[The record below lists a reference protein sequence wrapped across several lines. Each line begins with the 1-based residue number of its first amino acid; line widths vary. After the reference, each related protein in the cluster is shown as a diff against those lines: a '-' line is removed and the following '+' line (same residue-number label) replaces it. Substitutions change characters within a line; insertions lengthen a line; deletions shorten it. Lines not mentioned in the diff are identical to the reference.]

1 MITILL
7 SCYNGEHF
15 LRQQLDSLLQQTF
28 RDFTIAIRDDASA
41 DRTPEILREYQKA
54 YPDIISVE
62 TAKENSGGA
71 KYGFWALMSSR
82 RDDYLML
89 CDQDDIW
96 LPDKV
101 ERSLKK
107 MRELEGAFGREGPL
121 AVHTDLA
128 VVDERLQP
136 LALSYREWADIDFS
150 RLDFRFQLVQ
160 ATATGCTM
168 MYNRALAEYFTHPPR
183 FFIMHDWWA
192 MLTAAAFG
200 HIGQISEPTILYR
213 QHRENAVGAKNVRSL
228 RFRLWQLS
236 HLPTLRKK
244 MRETFWQADSFL
256 LLYQN
261 RLSPEKRELLQS
273 FCAIPGKKKFSRW
286 KAARRLQLYRGG
298 LLRSA
303 ARLLLI

>member
-7 SCYNGEHF
+7 SCHNGERF
-15 LRQQLDSLLQQTF
+15 LREQLDSLLRQTF

-41 DRTPEILREYQKA
+41 DRTPKILREYQSA

-89 CDQDDIW
+89 CDQDDVW

-101 ERSLKK
+101 ERSLLR
-107 MRELEGAFGREGPL
+107 MRELEQQFGSREPL

-136 LALSYREWADIDFS
+136 LAPSYRQWADIDFS

-168 MYNRALAEYFTHPPR
+168 MYNRALAEYFTRLPR
-183 FFIMHDWWA
+183 FFIMHDWWV

-200 HIGQISEPTILYR
+200 HIGQIAEPTILYR
-213 QHRENAVGAKNVRSL
+213 QHRENTVGAKDVRSL
-228 RFRLWQLS
+228 RFRLWQLC
-236 HLPTLRKK
+236 HLPLLRKR
-244 MRETFWQADSFL
+244 MWETFWQAESFL
-256 LLYQN
+256 LLYQHL
-261 RLSPEKRELLQS
+261 LSPEKLQLARAFYS
-273 FCAIPGKKKFSRW
+273 IPRQKKLSRW
-286 KAARRLQLYRGG
+286 KTARSLQLYRGG
-298 LLRSA
+298 PLRSLLRF
-303 ARLLLI
+303 LLI